1 MNKVKFRKE
10 IVSRLEIL
18 LRNEIDI
25 IDSVNVLCNIYVGK
39 EKEKLLRLKKDLEKG
54 KTLRESFK
62 NINNNKEFLSYI
74 SIVEKTGNIQQ
85 VFNILKEKY
94 EFEDNILKEIMNIIS
109 YPVILL
115 LTSFIILLV
124 MMLTIVPKF
133 VEIYKDLNAELPL
146 LTKILISISDKII
159 KYNILIILIFL
170 ILFLFIRYFININRY
185 IIDKYK
191 FNIKI
196 YRDIFLMRYIQGVY
210 VQLKSGIDFYDAV
223 KNLNI
228 VENDY
233 FIYEMDK
240 IIKKI
245 SKGTPLKKIYVN
257 KKIFDNEFTSIINIA
272 EKTGDLA
279 NSFENLYLIY
289 SNKVSSKIKII
300 LKLLEPISI
309 IVIALLIGGVLV
321 SLMLPLLNVGE
332 MII

>member
-1 MNKVKFRKE
+1 MNKAKFRKE

-18 LRNEIDI
+18 LRSEIDI
-25 IDSVNVLCNIYVGK
+25 IDSVNVLCNIYVGN
-39 EKEKLLRLKKDLEKG
+39 EKEKLIKLKKDLEKG

-94 EFEDNILKEIMNIIS
+94 EFEDNILKEVMNIIS
-109 YPVILL
+109 YPAILL
-115 LTSFIILLV
+115 FISFIILIA

-133 VEIYKDLNAELPL
+133 VEIYNDLNAELPL
-146 LTKILISISDKII
+146 FTKILISISEKLI
-159 KYNILIILIFL
+159 KYNILIIFIFFALLVLFKYLIK
-170 ILFLFIRYFININRY
+170 INRY
-185 IIDKYK
+185 IIDKFK

-196 YRDIFLMRYIQGVY
+196 YRDIFLMRYIQGIY

-228 VENDY
+228 VENEY
-233 FIYEMDK
+233 FIFEMDK

-257 KKIFDNEFTSIINIA
+257 KKIFDNEFIAIINIA
-272 EKTGDLA
+272 EKTGDLS

-289 SNKVSSKIKII
+289 SNKVRVKIKMI
-300 LKLLEPISI
+300 LRLLEPISI
-309 IVIALLIGGVLV
+309 IVIALLIGSVLI
-321 SLMLPLLNVGE
+321 SLMLPLLNIGE
-332 MII
+332 MIN